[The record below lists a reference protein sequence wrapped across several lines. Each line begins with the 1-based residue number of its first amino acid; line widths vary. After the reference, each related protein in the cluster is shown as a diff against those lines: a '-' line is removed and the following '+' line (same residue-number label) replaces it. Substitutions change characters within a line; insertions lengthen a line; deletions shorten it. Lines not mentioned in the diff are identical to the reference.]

1 MQFTHGRIAL
11 LAIVTGFEM
20 VYLSIGILIIL
31 GGATSEDQNPPCL
44 KTGCFAAGLIPP
56 SLRLHEEQ
64 TWMYPLLLEYRLL
77 ASIIQTLD

>member
-20 VYLSIGILIIL
+20 VYLSTGILIIL

-64 TWMYPLLLEYRLL
+64 TWMCPLLLEYHLL
-77 ASIIQTLD
+77 ASIVQTLD

>member
-20 VYLSIGILIIL
+20 VYLYTSGLTNL

-44 KTGCFAAGLIPP
+44 KTGCFAAGLIV
-56 SLRLHEEQ
+56 S
-64 TWMYPLLLEYRLL
+64 
-77 ASIIQTLD
+77 

>member
-44 KTGCFAAGLIPP
+44 KTGCFAAGLILP
-56 SLRLHEEQ
+56 SLR
-64 TWMYPLLLEYRLL
+64 
-77 ASIIQTLD
+77 